1 MHSNTMDANTSSDI
15 QKSDIFANGFW
26 HNNAIFAQLL
36 GMCPLLGV
44 TTSAE
49 NGFWMGA
56 ATLLVLIGSNL
67 VVSLIRGVIPA
78 NVRIPAYIT
87 IIAAFVSIVEMVMN
101 AWMHDMYLILGLFIP
116 LIVVNCAILG
126 RAEAFASKNTP
137 MNSLVDALAMGLG
150 FTFALVLLGGVRE
163 LLGQGELFG
172 FEIFGADY
180 PDVLMF
186 ILPPGAFIAL
196 GFILAGVNIINA
208 HIQKRKEN
216 KLKKSMLKEEDVL
229 QKTNAIATESQP

>member
-1 MHSNTMDANTSSDI
+1 MHCGSGTEEQLVDS
-15 QKSDIFANGFW
+15 KSEIFANGFW

-56 ATLLVLIGSNL
+56 ATLVALLGSNL
-67 VVSLIRGVIPA
+67 VVSLVRDFIPS

-87 IIAAFVSIVEMVMN
+87 IIAAFVSMIGMAMN
-101 AWMHDMYLILGLFIP
+101 AWMHEMYLILGLFIP
-116 LIVVNCAILG
+116 LIVVNCSILG

-137 MNSLVDALAMGLG
+137 LDSLVDAIGMGAG

-163 LLGQGELFG
+163 ILGQGTCFG
-172 FEIFGADY
+172 FNILGDNY

-196 GFILAGVNIINA
+196 GFILAGVNIINRRMA
-208 HIQKRKEN
+208 D
-216 KLKKSMLKEEDVL
+216 KKAQQSLHMTQIPSSLET
-229 QKTNAIATESQP
+229 QQ

>member
-1 MHSNTMDANTSSDI
+1 MHSSETTASDI
-15 QKSDIFANGFW
+15 SRTEIFTNGFW

-56 ATLLVLIGSNL
+56 ATLLALVCSNL
-67 VVSLIRGVIPA
+67 TVSLIRGSIPS

-87 IIAAFVSIVEMVMN
+87 IIAAFVSIIEMAMN
-101 AWMHDMYLILGLFIP
+101 AWMHEMYLILGLFIP

-137 MNSLVDALAMGLG
+137 INSLVDALAMGSG

-163 LLGQGELFG
+163 LLGQGEIFG
-172 FEIFGADY
+172 MDVFGADY

-196 GFILAGVNIINA
+196 GFILAGVNIIN
-208 HIQKRKEN
+208 RKMNEYQD
-216 KLKKSMLKEEDVL
+216 KQAALLHK
-229 QKTNAIATESQP
+229 QTESTQTAEVQS

>member
-1 MHSNTMDANTSSDI
+1 MN
-15 QKSDIFANGFW
+15 KSEIFADGFW
-26 HNNAIFAQLL
+26 HNNTIFAQLL

-56 ATLLVLIGSNL
+56 ATLLVLAGSNL
-67 VVSLIRGVIPA
+67 VVSMVRGVIPK

-87 IIAAFVSIVEMVMN
+87 IIAAFVTVVGMAMN

-126 RAEAFASKNTP
+126 RAEAFASKN
-137 MNSLVDALAMGLG
+137 NVSDALMDAIGVGLG

-163 LLGQGELFG
+163 LFGQGEFFG
-172 FEIFGADY
+172 FNVFGDSY

-196 GFILAGVNIINA
+196 GFILAAINL
-208 HIQKRKEN
+208 INR
-216 KLKKSMLKEEDVL
+216 S
-229 QKTNAIATESQP
+229 IAGRTESRAQADALSKDIPATVEAQ

>member
-1 MHSNTMDANTSSDI
+1 MN
-15 QKSDIFANGFW
+15 KSDIFANGFW
-26 HNNAIFAQLL
+26 HNNTIFAQLL

-56 ATLLVLIGSNL
+56 ATVLVLIGSNL
-67 VVSLIRGVIPA
+67 VVSLVRNVIPK

-87 IIAAFVSIVEMVMN
+87 IIAAFVTIVGMAMN
-101 AWMHDMYLILGLFIP
+101 AWMHEMYLILGLFIP

-126 RAEAFASKNTP
+126 RAEAFASKN
-137 MNSLVDALAMGLG
+137 SVSDALMDAIGVGLG

-163 LLGQGELFG
+163 LLGQGALFG
-172 FEIFGADY
+172 FSVFGDAY

-196 GFILAGVNIINA
+196 GFILAGINLINRRLA
-208 HIQKRKEN
+208 NR
-216 KLKKSMLKEEDVL
+216 
-229 QKTNAIATESQP
+229 AIAQKNKITPATQEAI

>member
-1 MHSNTMDANTSSDI
+1 MNTTPQSTDANNASD
-15 QKSDIFANGFW
+15 QFAIFIDGFW
-26 HNNAIFAQLL
+26 HNNTIFAQLL

-56 ATLLVLIGSNL
+56 ATVLVLIGSNL
-67 VVSLIRGVIPA
+67 VVSLIRGVIPQ

-87 IIAAFVSIVEMVMN
+87 IIAAFVTIVDMIMN
-101 AWMHDMYLILGLFIP
+101 AWMHEMYLVLGLFIP

-126 RAEAFASKNTP
+126 RAEAFASKNSAKD
-137 MNSLVDALAMGLG
+137 SLVDAVAVGAG
-150 FTFALVLLGGVRE
+150 FTLALVVLGGVRE
-163 LLGQGELFG
+163 LLGQGQLFG
-172 FEIFGADY
+172 WNVLGADY

-208 HIQKRKEN
+208 RLDARKA
-216 KLKKSMLKEEDVL
+216 
-229 QKTNAIATESQP
+229 QQAQAATATQEG

>member
-1 MHSNTMDANTSSDI
+1 MQCHNPNEEPVN
-15 QKSDIFANGFW
+15 QKSEIFANGFW

-56 ATLLVLIGSNL
+56 ATLLALTCSNL
-67 VVSLIRGVIPA
+67 TVSLIRDAIPA

-87 IIAAFVSIVEMVMN
+87 IIAAFVSIIEMAMN
-101 AWMHDMYLILGLFIP
+101 AWMHEMYLILGLFIP

-137 MNSLVDALAMGLG
+137 INSLVDALAMGSG
-150 FTFALVLLGGVRE
+150 FTFALVLLGSVRE
-163 LLGQGELFG
+163 LLGQGQVFG
-172 FEIFGADY
+172 FDVFGNDY

-196 GFILAGVNIINA
+196 GFILAGVNIIN
-208 HIQKRKEN
+208 RKMQER
-216 KLKKSMLKEEDVL
+216 KD
-229 QKTNAIATESQP
+229 QQANAILNQQITKPQTAEV

>member
-1 MHSNTMDANTSSDI
+1 MHSNASNANNAPDN
-15 QKSDIFANGFW
+15 QKGEIFANGFW
-26 HNNAIFAQLL
+26 HNNAVFAQLL

-56 ATLLVLIGSNL
+56 ATLLALVCSNL
-67 VVSLIRGVIPA
+67 TVSLIRGAIPA

-87 IIAAFVSIVEMVMN
+87 IIAAFVSIIEMAMN
-101 AWMHDMYLILGLFIP
+101 AWMHEMYLILGLFIP

-137 MNSLVDALAMGLG
+137 INSLVDALAMGAG
-150 FTFALVLLGGVRE
+150 FTFALVLLGGIRE
-163 LLGQGELFG
+163 LLGQGEIFG
-172 FEIFGADY
+172 FDMFGADY

-196 GFILAGVNIINA
+196 GFILAGVNIIN
-208 HIQKRKEN
+208 RKMQERKDKQAAILAN
-216 KLKKSMLKEEDVL
+216 MQTADLKTAEVQS
-229 QKTNAIATESQP
+229 

>member
-1 MHSNTMDANTSSDI
+1 MKDATDTSISK
-15 QKSDIFANGFW
+15 QEIFADGFW

-49 NGFWMGA
+49 NGFWMGV
-56 ATLLVLIGSNL
+56 ATLMVLLGSNL
-67 VVSLIRGVIPA
+67 IVSLVRDFIPSE
-78 NVRIPAYIT
+78 VRIPAYII
-87 IIAAFVSIVEMVMN
+87 IIASLVTIVDLAMN
-101 AWMHDMYLILGLFIP
+101 AWMHEMYLVLGLFIP

-126 RAEAFASKNTP
+126 RAEAFASKN
-137 MNSLVDALAMGLG
+137 NVSDSLTDALAMGLG
-150 FTFALVLLGGVRE
+150 FTFALLLLGGARE

-172 FEIFGADY
+172 FDIFGANY

-196 GFILAGVNIINA
+196 GFILAGVNWLNLRM
-208 HIQKRKEN
+208 QRK
-216 KLKKSMLKEEDVL
+216 KEA
-229 QKTNAIATESQP
+229 AIALTTVEVSP